1 MGKKESSIFIRMD
14 QSLNDRIQEQAYRLG
29 ASKSTIIR
37 MAVVKFLE
45 EQEQNK
51 QLGVP
56 VISMNDLI
64 AKMKMIERK
73 LNVYEKKY
81 GILSEDFYAKTI
93 SGKLDNLIREE
104 ENSGDLDRWRDNYN
118 AWLRLKGEYTDQLKN
133 RETSETL
140 RSKS

>member
-1 MGKKESSIFIRMD
+1 
-14 QSLNDRIQEQAYRLG
+14 
-29 ASKSTIIR
+29 
-37 MAVVKFLE
+37 
-45 EQEQNK
+45 
-51 QLGVP
+51 
-56 VISMNDLI
+56 MNDLI